1 MPKTPLISVLT
12 PAFRCGKYLEQNL
25 QSVQDQFYPSIEHIV
40 VDGGSTD
47 GTVEI
52 LKKYPSVKWVSE
64 PDKGEADALNKA
76 VAMSRGEYL
85 MWLNADDYFWT
96 EEAVEASMEAVG
108 RLSAEKFPITHGNLV
123 LIDDQDWPAGLRV
136 ANGPVHLPLLYRWF
150 RHIHL
155 NIVTMMFTRKLL
167 EAIGPFRTDLS
178 YSIDLD
184 FWIRAAKA
192 GATFHHLDR
201 PMTAVRITRSSGKSA
216 HDDRDKQAEWQAN
229 VDSHLASD
237 PRPEKI
243 NFYRDY
249 FRWRLERGEK
259 PAAIAAE
266 NPVREKA
273 IGLGLAAIDHGSID
287 GFEAFFRRLL
297 ATTPGINPEFA
308 WLYAEAMRGGK
319 RKKRKMAISLY
330 EAADET
336 EQTEEGLRPFRAGAK
351 AKRDDLTVDVI
362 LPPGRHSWNVGRGW
376 ANTLQQEGMLGRV
389 LHVTEDSGE
398 LMEEYLKSPA
408 PDAVLLC
415 GFDHHMPSLHL
426 DRKWKRLWK
435 TFAAKKICLCQETV
449 VGTKYPDNEK
459 KTRSAAKCVDLL
471 VYPCE
476 SDQSFFDSLGKPTLF
491 QPFGVDELVFC
502 STKPWEKRNP
512 TPLFFG
518 KTEVKGNSTIYQ
530 ERRRWLE
537 ELAKGT
543 QFDIIPYRRRLTAR
557 SITRFLN
564 GRQYAIQPPSEFRGT
579 TTRQL
584 ESAACGTLPWPK
596 GNPAKAGHEQGTPL
610 SRQLRSILKSLFHES

>member
-1 MPKTPLISVLT
+1 MSKTPLISVLT

-108 RLSAEKFPITHGNLV
+108 RISGEKFPITHGNLV
-123 LIDDQDWPAGLRV
+123 LIDDQDRPAGLRV

-155 NIVTMMFTRKLL
+155 NIVTMMFPRKLL

-201 PMTAVRITRSSGKSA
+201 PITAVRITRSSGKSA

-249 FRWRLERGEK
+249 FRWRLEQGEK

-287 GFEAFFRRLL
+287 GLETLFRRLL
-297 ATTPGINPEFA
+297 ATTAGINPEFA

-336 EQTEEGLRPFRAGAK
+336 EQTEEGLHPFRAGAK

-415 GFDHHMPSLHL
+415 GFDHHMPFLHL

-435 TFAAKKICLCQETV
+435 AFGAKKICLCQETV

-459 KTRSAAKCVDLL
+459 KTRSAGECVDLL
-471 VYPCE
+471 LYPCE
-476 SDQSFFDSLGKPTLF
+476 SDTPFFQSLDKEMRY
-491 QPFGVDELVFC
+491 QPFAVDDLVFR
-502 STKPWEKRNP
+502 STTPWEERNP
-512 TPLFFG
+512 VPLFFG
-518 KTEVKGNSTIYQ
+518 KVEVPGNAKLY
-530 ERRRWLE
+530 EKRREWLKKIS
-537 ELAKGT
+537 ADT
-543 QFDIIPYRRRLTAR
+543 QYDVLPYRRRLAAR
-557 SITRFLN
+557 RLSRLLN
-564 GRQYAIQPPSEFRGT
+564 ERKWVIEPPSEFQGR
-579 TTRQL
+579 TTRQI
-584 ESAACGTLPWPK
+584 EATSCGCLIFGREEFIRDGVSMK
-596 GNPAKAGHEQGTPL
+596 HVFEQL
-610 SRQLRSILKSLFHES
+610 LLKRF

>member
-12 PAFRCGKYLEQNL
+12 PAFLCGKYLEQNL

-108 RLSAEKFPITHGNLV
+108 RLSGEKFPITHGNLV
-123 LIDDQDWPAGLRV
+123 LIDDQDRPAGLRV

-155 NIVTMMFTRKLL
+155 NIVTMMFPRKLL

-201 PMTAVRITRSSGKSA
+201 PITAVRITRSSGKSA

-287 GFEAFFRRLL
+287 GFEALFRRLL

-336 EQTEEGLRPFRAGAK
+336 EQTQEGLRPFRAGAK

-415 GFDHHMPSLHL
+415 GFDHHMPFLHL

-435 TFAAKKICLCQETV
+435 ALAAKKICLCQETV

-459 KTRSAAKCVDLL
+459 KTRSAAECVDLL
-471 VYPCE
+471 LYPCE
-476 SDQSFFDSLGKPTLF
+476 SDTAFFQSLGKEVRY
-491 QPFGVDELVFC
+491 QPFAVDDLVFR
-502 STKPWEKRNP
+502 STTPWEERSP
-512 TPLFFG
+512 VPMFFG
-518 KTEVKGNSTIYQ
+518 KVEVPGNAKLYKK
-530 ERRRWLE
+530 RREWLKKIS
-537 ELAKGT
+537 ADT
-543 QFDIIPYRRRLTAR
+543 QYDVLPYRRRLAAR
-557 SITRFLN
+557 RLSRLLN
-564 GRQYAIQPPSEFRGT
+564 ERKWVIEPPSEFRGS
-579 TTRQL
+579 TTRQF
-584 ESAACGTLPWPK
+584 ESAACGSLPWLK
-596 GNPAKAGHEQGTPL
+596 GNPAEAGHGQWEPI
-610 SRQLRSILKSLFHES
+610 SRKLKSILNSSFSRC

>member
-1 MPKTPLISVLT
+1 VPKTPLISVLT

-108 RLSAEKFPITHGNLV
+108 RLSGERFPITHGNLV
-123 LIDDQDWPAGLRV
+123 LIDDQDRPAGLRV

-155 NIVTMMFTRKLL
+155 NIVTMMFPRKLL

-201 PMTAVRITRSSGKSA
+201 PITAVRITRSSGKSA

-287 GFEAFFRRLL
+287 GFEALFRRLL
-297 ATTPGINPEFA
+297 ATTAGINPEFA

-415 GFDHHMPSLHL
+415 GFDHHMPFLHL

-435 TFAAKKICLCQETV
+435 TFAAKKVCLCQETV

-459 KTRSAAKCVDLL
+459 KTRSAAECVDLL
-471 VYPCE
+471 LYPCE
-476 SDQSFFDSLGKPTLF
+476 SDTPFFQSLDKEVRY
-491 QPFGVDELVFC
+491 QPFAVDDLVFR
-502 STKPWEKRNP
+502 STTPWEERNP
-512 TPLFFG
+512 VPLFFG
-518 KTEVKGNSTIYQ
+518 KVEVPGNAKLYE
-530 ERRRWLE
+530 ERREWLKKISIATKYDV
-537 ELAKGT
+537 L
-543 QFDIIPYRRRLTAR
+543 PYRRRLTAR
-557 SITRFLN
+557 RLSRLLN
-564 GRQYAIQPPSEFRGT
+564 ERKWIIEPPSEFRGV
-579 TTRQL
+579 TTREI
-584 ESAACGTLPWPK
+584 ESAACASLIYTRNDSK
-596 GNPAKAGHEQGTPL
+596 KAVIAIRE
-610 SRQLRSILKSLFHES
+610 IIKKVVY

>member
-108 RLSAEKFPITHGNLV
+108 RLPGEKFPITHGNLI
-123 LIDDQDWPAGLRV
+123 LIDDQDRPAGLRV

-155 NIVTMMFTRKLL
+155 NIVTMMFPRKLL

-201 PMTAVRITRSSGKSA
+201 PITAVRITRSSGKSA

-266 NPVREKA
+266 NPKGEKA

-287 GFEAFFRRLL
+287 RLETLFRRLL

-336 EQTEEGLRPFRAGAK
+336 EQTEEGLRPFRARAK

-376 ANTLQQEGMLGRV
+376 ANTLQQEAMLGRV

-415 GFDHHMPSLHL
+415 GFDHHMPFLHL

-435 TFAAKKICLCQETV
+435 AFAAKKICLCQETV

-459 KTRSAAKCVDLL
+459 KTRSAGECVDLL
-471 VYPCE
+471 LYPCE
-476 SDQSFFDSLGKPTLF
+476 SDTPFFQSLGKEVRY
-491 QPFGVDELVFC
+491 QPFAVDDMVFR
-502 STKPWEKRNP
+502 STTPWEERNP
-512 TPLFFG
+512 VPLFFG
-518 KTEVKGNSTIYQ
+518 KVEVPGNAKLYE
-530 ERRRWLE
+530 ERREWLKKIS
-537 ELAKGT
+537 ADT
-543 QFDIIPYRRRLTAR
+543 QYDVLPYRRRLTAR
-557 SITRFLN
+557 RLSRLLN
-564 GRQYAIQPPSEFRGT
+564 ERKWVIEPPSEFSGV
-579 TTRQL
+579 TTRAI
-584 ESAACGTLPWPK
+584 ESAACANHIYTRNDSK
-596 GNPAKAGHEQGTPL
+596 KTVIAIREIIK
-610 SRQLRSILKSLFHES
+610 KVV

>member
-108 RLSAEKFPITHGNLV
+108 RLSGEKFPITHGNLV
-123 LIDDQDWPAGLRV
+123 LIDDQDRPAGLRV

-155 NIVTMMFTRKLL
+155 NIVTMMFPRKLL
-167 EAIGPFRTDLS
+167 EPIGPFRTDLS

-201 PMTAVRITRSSGKSA
+201 PFTAVRITRSSGKSA

-266 NPVREKA
+266 NPAREKA

-287 GFEAFFRRLL
+287 GFEALFRRLL

-308 WLYAEAMRGGK
+308 WLYAEAMRGGM

-398 LMEEYLKSPA
+398 LMEEYLKSLA

-415 GFDHHMPSLHL
+415 GFDHHMPFLHL
-426 DRKWKRLWK
+426 NRKWKQLWK

-449 VGTKYPDNEK
+449 VGTPYRDNEK
-459 KTRSAAKCVDLL
+459 KTSSASQCVDLML
-471 VYPCE
+471 YASPG
-476 SDQSFFDSLGKPTLF
+476 DQGFFEKLPIRTQHLPFGCDSL
-491 QPFGVDELVFC
+491 VFR
-502 STKPWEKRNP
+502 SVIPWEEREVK
-512 TPLFFG
+512 PLFFG
-518 KTEVKGNSTIYQ
+518 KTFSPAGGNAYQKRDAWLKKIAQEV
-530 ERRRWLE
+530 E
-537 ELAKGT
+537 
-543 QFDIIPYRRRLTAR
+543 FDRLPYHRRLPAR
-557 SITRFLN
+557 RLAALLNTRKFYIEAPSPFQ
-564 GRQYAIQPPSEFRGT
+564 GIQ
-579 TTRQL
+579 TRQG
-584 ESAACGTLPWPK
+584 EAKACGTLSW
-596 GNPAKAGHEQGTPL
+596 GEE
-610 SRQLRSILKSLFHES
+610 RSTREISSLKSQLGFLLTLAELPF